1 MSSAGCDCMA
11 ELRMSGDLAEL
22 DRFCKRPKSHTVAS
36 PHPASYSEFQATN
49 SGSAMPDAPVA
60 QVFHIMGDTY
70 QDEDQN
76 GHFSRLRSP
85 RMCASIFAY

>member
-1 MSSAGCDCMA
+1 
-11 ELRMSGDLAEL
+11 
-22 DRFCKRPKSHTVAS
+22 
-36 PHPASYSEFQATN
+36 
-49 SGSAMPDAPVA
+49 MPDAPVA